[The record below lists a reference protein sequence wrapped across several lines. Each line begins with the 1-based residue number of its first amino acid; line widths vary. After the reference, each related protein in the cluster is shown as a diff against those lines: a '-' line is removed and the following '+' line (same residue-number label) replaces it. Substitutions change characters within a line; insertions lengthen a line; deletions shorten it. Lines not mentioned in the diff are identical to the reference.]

1 MTDCSFDED
10 SKEELLGRL
19 ASEFSNRSARGEKPS
34 IDEYVSQFPQIA
46 DLIRDLF
53 PALQALQTEFERRQS
68 RASRSAEMIIG
79 DFTVV
84 REIGR
89 GGMGIVYEAIQRS
102 AYRAVAL
109 KILPHAASIDPRRL
123 KRFQNEVRAIATLD
137 HPHIVAIHS
146 VGEEDGIHYYAMQLV
161 RGTSL
166 AKVIQ
171 QLRPS
176 AQELTIPASLDRSE
190 KLDYL
195 QEAEITQD
203 EPRDLDHFDES
214 LSQAAPA
221 SDEIGRSTFSSNPDD
236 SLCLHDTWHFP
247 AAYGSSRYFEIVA
260 QMIADVAGALEHAHQ
275 HGIVHRDIKPANLL
289 VTTDGVIR
297 VTDFGVARI
306 VDEQTLSMSN
316 ELVGTLRYMA
326 PEQAIGVGA
335 VDHRADVYSLGATL
349 FELLT
354 LQPIFTTEDRLQLL
368 HQIANIE
375 PVLPKN
381 VDRRVPTDLQTI
393 ALKAMRKDPANRYPS
408 ALELQQDLQR
418 FLEHR
423 PIHAVPPVLLDH
435 LRKTVLRYPWM
446 SGLILVFVLSSF
458 ALTALMTNVA
468 RDAKQSLAVT
478 TELLYASDMRT
489 ASLILEAGETH
500 RALALLRRHE
510 PSAGQTDHR
519 DFVWHYLNRR
529 IDRNEKVISTA
540 TWGPARWIDRCP
552 DGRLFATGHESGAV
566 VLWTSDTWQPIHV
579 FAGHQESVTRV
590 EFFPDSQR
598 LLSADTEGTIRVW
611 NLANHHSVATFQCP
625 SQRFEG
631 LAITGDG
638 HTVILAVDTQIL
650 LWDGHS
656 PTAYRTI
663 TEHRNRLQGVTI
675 APDGSQ
681 FASIDVHNH
690 LSIWRFPDCQRL
702 DYKDYWNV
710 YNMFVSAAFS
720 KDSKELLIGTQRG
733 QLIRYNV
740 EQKSVTSVASI
751 HSSNV
756 YSVECSDD
764 DQSVLTASKDMTIK
778 LTPSV
783 DSSEKPFIF
792 QHPRRAYCATFH
804 NDGSIVSTSRD
815 DTIRIWPRTLR
826 GHDLFPLHSGLA
838 LDSILSQGATD
849 VAVPDRH
856 GFIYLDSLEGTK
868 RQFLPLLMH
877 PPAILW
883 THLSNQVVFLGS
895 EALHEFQV
903 LRDTS
908 RKVLEVDLDGD
919 QDLDFVASLGSHGTQ
934 LEQERYA
941 DAWLQPRLSRE
952 VTELT
957 YRHRLLP
964 ATPSHPSSIWYV
976 GHSVGTFSIVHY
988 NGAQQWARDLPSPTS
1003 LEVADLDHDG
1013 TRDLIMVTSLDHD
1026 VSWYADAEHHG
1037 LAKRHEITNH
1047 LKDIGDVRCVDI
1059 DRDGLLD
1066 VLLASSQGLYLCRQR
1081 ADHHFSEP
1089 VSIGKPLD
1097 AEWPPLQMRLEIEDV
1112 NQDGISDMIL
1122 AGPTAVGYYLRHV
1135 DGSIEETPKLVR
1147 DLREAP
1153 WLTGM
1158 NSHVLVWD
1166 PKSQRIAHHFPIPQ
1180 PVSNRAALTDDDRY
1194 LAANNWANGVGVFA
1208 FPTGQPLAT
1217 IAPLDHAIS
1226 ALAWSRDGRW
1236 LFIGSGDEVHV
1247 WDRTMEKI
1255 VRHLPSHENTVSSIV
1270 VSHDGRMIASLSH
1283 DLTVRLW
1290 DTHGTTPRKTL
1301 LGHRD
1306 QPMLGCFSPD
1316 DRILATIERSGSV
1329 CLWHVATGQ
1338 LMMTLDD
1345 LRVDVASDIKF
1356 RDPWTLVATGG
1367 EQHPQICIWTAKP
1380 RALAGR

>member
-1 MTDCSFDED
+1 MTDGSFDED

-19 ASEFSNRSARGEKPS
+19 ASEFSNRSLRGEKPS

-195 QEAEITQD
+195 QEAEIAQD

-221 SDEIGRSTFSSNPDD
+221 SDEIGRSTFSSNSDD
-236 SLCLHDTWHFP
+236 SPCLHDTWHFP

-260 QMIADVAGALEHAHQ
+260 QMIADIAGALEHAHQ

-289 VTTDGVIR
+289 ITTEGVIR

-335 VDHRADVYSLGATL
+335 VDHRADVYALGATL
-349 FELLT
+349 YELLT
-354 LQPIFTTEDRLQLL
+354 LQPTFTTEDRLQLL

-381 VDRRVPTDLQTI
+381 VDRRIPTDLQTI

-435 LRKTVLRYPWM
+435 LRKTVVRYPWM
-446 SGLILVFVLSSF
+446 SGLILVFLLSSF

-552 DGRLFATGHESGAV
+552 DGRFFATGHESGAV
-566 VLWTSDTWQPIHV
+566 VLWTSDSWQPIHV

-590 EFFPDSQR
+590 EFFPDSQH
-598 LLSADTEGTIRVW
+598 LLSADTNGLIHVW
-611 NLANHHSVATFQCP
+611 NLATHQSVAKLQCP
-625 SQRFEG
+625 NQRFEG
-631 LAITGDG
+631 LTITSDG
-638 HTVILAVDTQIL
+638 GTVVVAADKQIL
-650 LWDGHS
+650 LWDGRS
-656 PTAYRTI
+656 PQASRTL
-663 TEHRNRLQGVTI
+663 TEHRDRLQGVAI
-675 APDGSQ
+675 APDSSR
-681 FASIDVHNH
+681 FASIDVSNH
-690 LSIWRFPDCQRL
+690 LSVWSLPNGQVL
-702 DYKDYWNV
+702 DSKEFWDDYP
-710 YNMFVSAAFS
+710 MFVSIAFS
-720 KDSKELLIGTQRG
+720 RDSQDLFVGLQNG
-733 QLIRYNV
+733 QLLRYNL
-740 EQKSVTSVASI
+740 EQECVTSVDSI
-751 HSSNV
+751 HSSNI
-756 YSVECSDD
+756 YSIELSEDG
-764 DQSVLTASKDMTIK
+764 QSVLTSSKDMTIK
-778 LTPSV
+778 LTHAAGSNERPL
-783 DSSEKPFIF
+783 IF
-792 QHPRRAYCATFH
+792 QHPRRAYCATFDK
-804 NDGSIVSTSRD
+804 DGSIVSASRD
-815 DTIRIWPRTLR
+815 DTIRIWPRMLR
-826 GHDLFPLHSGLA
+826 GHQRFS
-838 LDSILSQGATD
+838 LDPGIASRIQLTRSATEM
-849 VAVPDRH
+849 VVLDRH
-856 GFIYLDSLEGTK
+856 GYAYTASVDGTQ
-868 RQFLPLLMH
+868 RNMLPTLTH
-877 PPAILW
+877 FPATLW
-883 THLSNQVVFLGS
+883 THQSNHVVLVGS
-895 EALHEFQV
+895 ETVNESQV
-903 LRDTS
+903 LRDAS
-908 RKVLEVDLDGD
+908 RKTLEVDLDGD
-919 QDLDFVASLGSHGTQ
+919 HDLDLIASLGIDGTQ
-934 LEQERYA
+934 LEQERNG
-941 DAWLQPRLSRE
+941 DTLVPPRLSRE
-952 VTELT
+952 VRELSW
-957 YRHRLLP
+957 RHRLLP
-964 ATPSHPSSIWYV
+964 STSSKQASIWYIASTLGSFNV
-976 GHSVGTFSIVHY
+976 VTLNRVQPLVRG
-988 NGAQQWARDLPSPTS
+988 LPSPTAMDI
-1003 LEVADLDHDG
+1003 ADLDQDG
-1013 TRDLIMVTSLDHD
+1013 TRDLILATSLDHQ
-1026 VSWYADAEHHG
+1026 VNWYADAERLG
-1037 LAKRHEITNH
+1037 LAERHEITSH
-1047 LKDIGDVRCVDI
+1047 LENVGDVRSLDTDHDGRLDI
-1059 DRDGLLD
+1059 LI
-1066 VLLASSQGLYLCRQR
+1066 ACSQGIFLCRQQ
-1081 ADHHFSEP
+1081 ADQKFTVP
-1089 VSIGKPLD
+1089 VCVGKPLD
-1097 AEWPPLQMRLEIEDV
+1097 TSWPPAQMRLELEDV
-1112 NQDGISDMIL
+1112 NQDGITDVIV
-1122 AGPTAVGYYLRHV
+1122 AGPTAVGYYLRRV
-1135 DGSIEETPKLVR
+1135 DGSMEHNPMGVR
-1147 DLREAP
+1147 DLHQAP

-1158 NSHVLVWD
+1158 NSHVVVWD
-1166 PKSQRIAHHFPIPQ
+1166 PKTRKIAQHFPIPQ
-1180 PVSNRAALTDDDRY
+1180 PVTHRVALTDDDHY
-1194 LAANNWANGVGVFA
+1194 LAGNNWNHGVSIFA
-1208 FPTGQPLAT
+1208 FPTGQPIAT
-1217 IAPLDHAIS
+1217 IPPFDHAIS
-1226 ALAWSRDGRW
+1226 TLTWSHDGRW
-1236 LFIGSGDEVHV
+1236 LYIGSGDDIHV
-1247 WDRTMEKI
+1247 WDRTSGKV
-1255 VRHLPSHENTVSSIV
+1255 VRQLPSHENTVSAIL
-1270 VSHDGRMIASLSH
+1270 VSHDNQTIASLSH

-1290 DTHGTTPRKTL
+1290 DTHGTTARKTL

-1306 QPMLGCFSPD
+1306 HPLVGCFSPD
-1316 DRILATIERSGSV
+1316 DRILATMERSGSV
-1329 CLWHVATGQ
+1329 YLWHVATGQ
-1338 LMMTLDD
+1338 LMMTLSD
-1345 LRVDVASDIKF
+1345 LKVDSASDLKF
-1356 RDPWTLVATGG
+1356 RDAWTLVATGG
-1367 EQHPQICIWTAKP
+1367 EQHPQTCIWTAKVH
-1380 RALAGR
+1380 